1 VCCFVILCNAVGLGA
16 YLFAAFSITQLSFD
30 RLALAKLI
38 RNNAPAADIS
48 NFGASIDKEYNSK
61 VALSISVQFCMEALV
76 LALIIAC
83 YVLVLPFLFNL
94 VKAAKTATNMALS
107 ISVKMVEKHRLQLV
121 EAADKHNMMSMY
133 LKRRLV
139 ATVVVVFFGLSLS
152 VCSAI
157 IFAVAN
163 VGYEYNSRCTC
174 LFWGVWFPV
183 CYLPFVRATI
193 SFFLFRSIECGGTF
207 PTGQCWPC
215 QPVGQ
220 IMKSWLRFTPEFH
233 AVVVL
238 LGSPATLTF
247 AVWGMLS
254 RKDRLVLTNRS
265 DARSD
270 RVPSDRVSGSPNPL
284 SG

>member
-1 VCCFVILCNAVGLGA
+1 MCCFVILCNAVGLGA
-16 YLFAAFSITQLSFD
+16 YLFAAFSITRLSSD

-38 RNNAPAADIS
+38 RDKAPAADIA

-61 VALSISVQFCMEALV
+61 VALSISVQFCFEAIV
-76 LALIIAC
+76 LALIITC
-83 YVLVLPFLFNL
+83 YLLVLPFIFNL
-94 VKAAKTATNMALS
+94 VKAAKSATNMALF

-121 EAADKHNMMSMY
+121 EAADKQNMMSMY

-157 IFAVAN
+157 IFVVAN
-163 VGYEYNSRCTC
+163 VGFEYNSRCTF

-183 CYLPFVRATI
+183 CDLPFVL
-193 SFFLFRSIECGGTF
+193 SFFVFRSIECGGTF

-220 IMKSWLRFTPEFH
+220 IIKSWLRFTPEFH

-265 DARSD
+265 SARPSE
-270 RVPSDRVSGSPNPL
+270 RSSDRVSGTLNPL